1 MCICLCVSPPARLV
15 DRLKKRAASVAL
27 RGWCDV
33 SEDVLYTR
41 KVIMNTVYA
50 WLGLFLF
57 DGACKGRASEMLLY
71 PGVGKVHCKWMVIR
85 I

>member
-1 MCICLCVSPPARLV
+1 M
-15 DRLKKRAASVAL
+15 
-27 RGWCDV
+27 